1 MQTPL
6 SFSGR
11 RDSLLPLVAGLDVDG
26 LDVDDVAIDVGI
38 VFSPPADGLDLA
50 VAIDDGILFSARA
63 DGPGLDVA
71 GQGWTIVVVI
81 VRNAFKIY
89 WAESVVFYQ
98 LLSSVSFNL
107 FCLSFGQAAKA
118 IVL

>member
-1 MQTPL
+1 
-6 SFSGR
+6 
-11 RDSLLPLVAGLDVDG
+11 VAGLDVDG
-26 LDVDDVAIDVGI
+26 LVVDDVAIDVGI
-38 VFSPPADGLDLA
+38 VFSPRAAGLDVT

-71 GQGWTIVVVI
+71 GRGWTIVVVVI

-98 LLSSVSFNL
+98 LLSSFSLNL